1 MTAVLPTH
9 VANPEGATY
18 RARVVYAAAR
28 TVARPVLRA
37 WPICAPGLV
46 AASALDL
53 AMRFTPKPRYASVE
67 PVEFDGF
74 RGEWVRSGEPD
85 EDSPILY
92 FHGGAFVFCGLNT
105 HRRGVARLAEATGRP
120 VLSVGYRQ
128 LPSAP
133 ISRSIA
139 DCLEAYELLLDAG
152 HDPDRIVLAG
162 DSAGGYLVFAVAL
175 AAREAGL
182 PLPGGLVAL
191 SPLLDFY
198 SQDVLTHPNLR
209 RDAYLPGARIARL
222 ADAFAAGGEPLDPAS
237 VPLQQ
242 DVEGLPP
249 SMIVVAASEVLRVD
263 AESMAARLTAS
274 GVPCTLRVWR
284 GQVHAFPVLG
294 NLVPESRAAIADIAS
309 FVRTL

>member
-1 MTAVLPTH
+1 MTVVLPAR
-9 VANPEGATY
+9 VANPQGATY

-37 WPICAPGLV
+37 WPISVPGFV
-46 AASALDL
+46 AASALDV
-53 AMRFTPKPRYASVE
+53 AMRFTPKPRYADVE
-67 PVEFDGF
+67 RVDFDGF
-74 RGEWVRSGEPD
+74 KGEWVRAGETD
-85 EDSPILY
+85 DDAPILY

-105 HRRGVARLAEATGRP
+105 HRRGVARLAEASGRP

-128 LPSAP
+128 LPAAP

-139 DCLEAYELLLDAG
+139 DCLEAYELLLEQG
-152 HDPDRIVLAG
+152 CDPERITLAG

-198 SQDVLTHPNLR
+198 SKEMLTHPNLR
-209 RDAYLPGARIARL
+209 RDAYLPGTRIARL
-222 ADAFAAGGEPLDPAS
+222 AEAFASGGEPIDPESA
-237 VPLQQ
+237 PLQQ
-242 DVEGLPP
+242 DVAGLPP
-249 SMIVVAASEVLRVD
+249 AMIVVAASEVLRVD
-263 AESMAARLTAS
+263 AEAMAARLTEA
-274 GVPCTLRVWR
+274 GVPCSLKMWR

-309 FVRTL
+309 FVRRI